1 VAVTLLIKAPSLF
14 NAPQS
19 EHTRSGGSHHHGYLR
34 RLAVTPNQ
42 AMNSQQVA
50 DLFVEQRVLQPSQVE
65 DVLQEANLNGKNIE
79 QALVDSGF
87 VDERGFYQ
95 VIADAIG
102 TDFIDLSENE
112 IAPEIVRLIPAG
124 LARLHQALPIAAQDD
139 TLSVAL
145 VDPLDLRAAEDL
157 RFALGKD
164 VHVVVAPTQ
173 QVEDRIKL
181 YYGTDSSNIDE
192 VLKQLGETGELLAIR
207 GSDDSASTVEAEA
220 NTTPI
225 IRFVDLILFQAIQD
239 RASDIHFEPF
249 ENEFKIRYRVDGALY
264 EMAPP
269 PRHLALPVISR
280 VKVMANM
287 NIAERRLPQDGRI
300 QKNIAGRSVDLRVS
314 TLPTQFGESV
324 VLRVLDRSTVNLD
337 LEALGLPHYI
347 HDYLIEIIHRPN
359 GIFIVTGPTGSGKT
373 TTLYSCLR
381 RINTIDS
388 KLVTAE
394 EPVEY
399 DLDGIVQVPV
409 NEAIGLTFA
418 RALRAFLRQDP
429 DRIMVGETRD
439 LETAQI
445 SIQASLTGHLVF
457 TTLHTNDAPGAI
469 TRLIDMGVEPF
480 LISSTL
486 EAVLG
491 QRLLRSICPQCR
503 TTYQPSQPLLAQL
516 GLSRRDIGDRN
527 FHYGKGCDACNQ
539 TGYKG
544 RKGIYELLK
553 ITDPLRELINERA
566 PTVRLKEKAIE
577 LGMVTLRQDG
587 LRSIFAGNTTIEEV
601 LKYT

>member
-1 VAVTLLIKAPSLF
+1 
-14 NAPQS
+14 
-19 EHTRSGGSHHHGYLR
+19 
-34 RLAVTPNQ
+34 
-42 AMNSQQVA
+42 MNEKQVA
-50 DLFVEQRVLQPSQVE
+50 ELFVEQQVLQPSQAE
-65 DVLQEANLNGKNIE
+65 DVLNEANLNGKTIV
-79 QALVDSGF
+79 QAMVDSGF
-87 VDERGFYQ
+87 VDESGFYRT
-95 VIADAIG
+95 IAEALG
-102 TDFIDLSENE
+102 AEYVDLGDKE
-112 IAPEIVRLIPAG
+112 IAPAILKLIPSG
-124 LARLHQALPIAAQDD
+124 LARLHRALPIGLSGN
-139 TLSVAL
+139 TLRVAL
-145 VDPLDLRAAEDL
+145 ADPLDPRAAEDL

-164 VHVVVAPTQ
+164 IDVVVAPTEQ
-173 QVEDRIKL
+173 IDNRIKE
-181 YYGTDSSNIDE
+181 YYGADTTSMEE
-192 VLKQLGETGELLAIR
+192 VLKQLGEAGEMLQIR
-207 GSDDSASTVEAEA
+207 GDETAAAVEAEA
-220 NTTPI
+220 NATPI
-225 IRFVDLILFQAIQD
+225 IRFVDLILYQAIQD

-264 EMAPP
+264 EMSPP

-300 QKNIAGRSVDLRVS
+300 QKNIAGRHVDLRVS

-337 LEALGLPHYI
+337 LEMLGMPEYVHNYI
-347 HDYLIEIIHRPN
+347 LEIINCPN
-359 GIFIVTGPTGSGKT
+359 GIFIATGPTGSGKT

-381 RINTIDS
+381 KINTIDS
-388 KLVTAE
+388 KLLTAE

-399 DLDGIVQVPV
+399 DLEGIVQVPV

-418 RALRAFLRQDP
+418 RVLRAFLRQDP
-429 DRIMVGETRD
+429 DRIMIGETRD

-445 SIQASLTGHLVF
+445 AIQASLTGHLVF

-480 LISSTL
+480 LISATL

-491 QRLLRSICPQCR
+491 QRLLRSICPNCR
-503 TTYQPSQPLLAQL
+503 APYQPNESVLAQL
-516 GLSRRDIGDRN
+516 ELSKRDIGDRK
-527 FHYGKGCDACNQ
+527 FFYGKGCDACNH

-544 RKGIYELLK
+544 RKGIYELMK

-566 PTVRLKEKAIE
+566 PTVVLKQKAIE

-587 LRSIFAGNTTIEEV
+587 LRSIFAGDTTIEEV

>member
-1 VAVTLLIKAPSLF
+1 M
-14 NAPQS
+14 NA
-19 EHTRSGGSHHHGYLR
+19 
-34 RLAVTPNQ
+34 
-42 AMNSQQVA
+42 QQVT
-50 DLFVEQRVLQPSQVE
+50 DIFVEQRVLQPAQVD
-65 DVLQEANLNGKNIE
+65 DVLQEAQLNGKTVE

-87 VDERGFYQ
+87 VDHRGFYQ
-95 VIADAIG
+95 VIADALG
-102 TDFIDLSENE
+102 TDLVELGEEE
-112 IAPEIVRLIPAG
+112 IAPEVLRLIPGG
-124 LARLHQALPIAAQDD
+124 LARLHRALPIAVSDN

-145 VDPLDLRAAEDL
+145 VDPLDPRAAEDL

-164 VHVVVAPTQ
+164 VHVVVAPAEE
-173 QVEDRIKL
+173 VEERIKR
-181 YYGTDSSNIDE
+181 YYGTDSSSMEDI
-192 VLKQLGETGELLAIR
+192 LKQLGETGELLALR
-207 GSDDSASTVEAEA
+207 GTDESASAVEAEA
-220 NTTPI
+220 NATPI

-300 QKNIAGRSVDLRVS
+300 QKNVAGRSVDLRVS

-337 LEALGLPHYI
+337 LEALGLPEYI
-347 HDYLIEIIHRPN
+347 YDYVLQVINRPN

-388 KLVTAE
+388 KLLTAE

-399 DLDGIVQVPV
+399 DLEGIVQVPV
-409 NEAIGLTFA
+409 NEAIGLTFG
-418 RALRAFLRQDP
+418 RTLRAFLRQDP

-491 QRLLRSICPQCR
+491 QRLLRSICPNCR
-503 TTYQPSQPLLAQL
+503 TTYQPNEMLLAQL
-516 GLSRRDIGDRN
+516 GLSRRDIGDRQ
-527 FHYGKGCDACNQ
+527 FYYGKGCDACNQ

-566 PTVRLKEKAIE
+566 PTVTLKEKAIE
-577 LGMVTLRQDG
+577 LGMVPLRQDG
-587 LRSIFAGNTTIEEV
+587 LRSIFAGDTTIEEV